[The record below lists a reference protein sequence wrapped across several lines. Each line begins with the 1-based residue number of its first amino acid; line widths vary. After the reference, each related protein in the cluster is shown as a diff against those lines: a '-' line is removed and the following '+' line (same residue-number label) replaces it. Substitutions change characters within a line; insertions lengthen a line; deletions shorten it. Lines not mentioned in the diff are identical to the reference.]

1 MVYRSIG
8 LKIQQARQE
17 LGLTQQELA
26 SRLHCTQ
33 AALSNYELGKRRL
46 DFTDLEQIAEIL
58 GKPMS
63 YFLESLTISDEDYS
77 KHWYARYPYR

>member
-8 LKIQQARQE
+8 IRIQEARQE

-26 SRLHCTQ
+26 TRLGLTQ

-46 DFTDLEQIAEIL
+46 YLTNLEQIASIL
-58 GKPMS
+58 GKPLS
-63 YFLESLTISDEDYS
+63 YFTESAAGSDESDVQS
-77 KHWYARYPYR
+77 WLYRNPQR

>member
-8 LKIQQARQE
+8 IKIQEARRE

-26 SRLHCTQ
+26 SRLNCTQ

-46 DFTDLEQIAEIL
+46 YFASLEQIANVL
-58 GKPMS
+58 GKPLS
-63 YFLESLTISDEDYS
+63 YFLESLTSSDEDDI
-77 KHWYARYPYR
+77 KNWGRYPYR

>member
-8 LKIQQARQE
+8 MRIQQARQE

-46 DFTDLEQIAEIL
+46 YFASLEQIAEIL

-63 YFLESLTISDEDYS
+63 YFLESLTSTDEEDS
-77 KHWYARYPYR
+77 KNWYTRYPYR